1 MVYLYEYS
9 STSVGVRD
17 GFPLA
22 GGAPTGP
29 TREGKIR
36 SGPTRYRVIRRIK
49 LSSPHTVTVVLAE
62 ELSNLMKQKG
72 KTKPN
77 WKRKKGDHV
86 VDPMCCSLS
95 KLENIRGRKF
105 CTPSYLQT

>member
-72 KTKPN
+72 KDRTQ
-77 WKRKKGDHV
+77 
-86 VDPMCCSLS
+86 
-95 KLENIRGRKF
+95 LEEKER
-105 CTPSYLQT
+105 